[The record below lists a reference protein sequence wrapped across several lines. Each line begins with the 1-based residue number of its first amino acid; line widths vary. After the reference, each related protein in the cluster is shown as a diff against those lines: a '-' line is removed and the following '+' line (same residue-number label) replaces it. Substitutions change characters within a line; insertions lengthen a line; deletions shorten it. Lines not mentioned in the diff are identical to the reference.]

1 MNKKEIELL
10 CIPLAISLLIVIIL
24 HNVLGDMIKINN
36 FDIIISSYISFVG
49 TLVGFL
55 ITTITIV
62 IGFFDKKIIK
72 IILRSEKEK
81 ILYLNWITTIIVGIF
96 SILFTFYLAAVF
108 DNNAGEIQKV
118 LLEIIIFLTIN
129 FIGYLTMS
137 LIYFFGIAMSV
148 MKENNK
154 EEKEIPKLDP
164 DKIRNPNSKK

>member
-1 MNKKEIELL
+1 MNKKEIGLL
-10 CIPLAISLLIVIIL
+10 SIPLAIGLLIVIIL

-72 IILRSEKEK
+72 MIIRSEKEK
-81 ILYLNWITTIIVGIF
+81 ILYINWIITIIVGIF
-96 SILFTFYLAAVF
+96 SILFTFYLAAIF
-108 DNNAGEIQKV
+108 DNNTNEIHKN
-118 LLEIIIFLTIN
+118 LLDIIVFLTIS

-148 MKENNK
+148 MQENNK

-164 DKIRNPNSKK
+164 NKIRNPNSKK

>member
-1 MNKKEIELL
+1 MNKKEIGLL
-10 CIPLAISLLIVIIL
+10 SIPLAIGLLIVIIL

-55 ITTITIV
+55 ITTITII

-72 IILRSEKEK
+72 MIIRSEKEK
-81 ILYLNWITTIIVGIF
+81 ILYINWIITIIVGIF
-96 SILFTFYLAAVF
+96 SILFTFYLAAIF
-108 DNNAGEIQKV
+108 DNNTNEIHKN
-118 LLEIIIFLTIN
+118 LLDIIVFLTIS

-148 MKENNK
+148 MQENNK

-164 DKIRNPNSKK
+164 NKIRNPNSKK

>member
-1 MNKKEIELL
+1 MNKKEIGLL
-10 CIPLAISLLIVIIL
+10 SIPLAIGLLIVIIL

-36 FDIIISSYISFVG
+36 FDIIISSYIIFFG
-49 TLVGFL
+49 TLVGYL

-72 IILRSEKEK
+72 MIIRSEKEK
-81 ILYLNWITTIIVGIF
+81 ILYINWIITIIVGIF
-96 SILFTFYLAAVF
+96 SILFTFYLAAIF
-108 DNNAGEIQKV
+108 DNNTNEIHKN
-118 LLEIIIFLTIN
+118 LLDIIVFLTIS

-148 MKENNK
+148 MQENNK

-164 DKIRNPNSKK
+164 NKIRNPNSKK